1 MLFENFLMAESIPPL
16 FFNFRGGLLSPLF
29 SKNPSKCLKTAIF
42 PQKLPKGLKTAE
54 IAVLRHLEGFF
65 EKSEESRPPL
75 KLKNNGGLLSIT
87 FF

>member
-1 MLFENFLMAESIPPL
+1 MPESRPPL
-16 FFNFRGGLLSPLF
+16 FFNFRGGLLSSLF

-65 EKSEESRPPL
+65 DKSDKSEESRPPL

>member
-1 MLFENFLMAESIPPL
+1 MTPIIFQFW
-16 FFNFRGGLLSPLF
+16 RGLLSSLF

-65 EKSEESRPPL
+65 DKSEE
-75 KLKNNGGLLSIT
+75 KLKNNGGLHSIT
-87 FF
+87 IF